1 MRKNYIKIEKLTL
14 AAYSQFG
21 SFSNLINP
29 NTEKIGASPVE
40 FFRDQLQT
48 PTTSNQNWSYSC
60 CKVEKRPL
68 VIDTLEFHSYTG
80 EIVLPLDNDIL
91 LQVAPATANIS
102 DIPLEKIRVFFIPK
116 GTSVSIKPG
125 VWHWAPF
132 TANDKPVNILINL
145 PERTYANDCKVVQL
159 DQEDQISI
167 DIKSL

>member
-68 VIDTLEFHSYTG
+68 VIDTLGF
-80 EIVLPLDNDIL
+80 IL
-91 LQVAPATANIS
+91 I
-102 DIPLEKIRVFFIPK
+102 LEKSSCLWITIFYYKLPQQRQ
-116 GTSVSIKPG
+116 TS
-125 VWHWAPF
+125 
-132 TANDKPVNILINL
+132 
-145 PERTYANDCKVVQL
+145 
-159 DQEDQISI
+159 QIFH
-167 DIKSL
+167 